1 MQDLAGK
8 TAIVTGAGSGIG
20 LGMARAFA
28 QVGMNVAL
36 CDIRKEPLARALAE
50 VRGLAEGRGARAIA
64 IETDVS
70 ERAAV
75 ERAAVAAEREFGRIH
90 VACNNAGV
98 AMHGVPIETL
108 PAAEWDWVIGVNVYG
123 VIHGIQTFVP
133 RIRAHGEGGHVVNT
147 ASIGGFQVHPGWH
160 TGAYSMTKYAVV
172 ALSEALDQ
180 DLAGSGIGVSVLC
193 PAAVATHLPDTADS
207 RPQRFGGGFTREAN
221 HFLRDA
227 IKDGLAPEEVGW
239 RVVEAI
245 RGGEFFV
252 FTHTEPRHWIE
263 QRHRRIMEAMD
274 AAERWKAARPARENK
289 APAKQRSRL

>member
-1 MQDLAGK
+1 MEDLKGR

-36 CDIRKEPLARALAE
+36 CEIRKEPLAKALAE
-50 VRGLAEGRGARAIA
+50 VRGLGARAIA

-70 ERAAV
+70 DRPAV
-75 ERAAVAAEREFGRIH
+75 ERAAAEAEREFGRIH

-108 PAAEWDWVIGVNVYG
+108 PTAEWDWVIGVNVYG

-245 RGGEFFV
+245 RAREFFV

-263 QRHRRIMEAMD
+263 QRHRRIMDAMD
-274 AAERWKAARPARENK
+274 AAERWKEARKTQEKKRSAR
-289 APAKQRSRL
+289 